1 MSSRPR
7 EVDWRKTLI
16 RLSAG
21 SCCTRVPE
29 GQLQRA
35 VILRVWQRRGREAD
49 GVVASECLYVQA
61 DKGQGAEHCFHCF
74 HLP

>member
-1 MSSRPR
+1 MCPR
-7 EVDWRKTLI
+7 EVDWRNTLI

-35 VILRVWQRRGREAD
+35 VILLVWQGGGREAD
-49 GVVASECLYVQA
+49 EVFASLQFSVNH
-61 DKGQGAEHCFHCF
+61 DN
-74 HLP
+74 